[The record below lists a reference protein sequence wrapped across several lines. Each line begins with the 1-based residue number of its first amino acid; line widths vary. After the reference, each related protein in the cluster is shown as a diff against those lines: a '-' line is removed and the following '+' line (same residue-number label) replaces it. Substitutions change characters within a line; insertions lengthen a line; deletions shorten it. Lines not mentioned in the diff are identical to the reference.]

1 MNYTALISGLVGA
14 VIGALSS
21 LLTLVVQN
29 VYQNRRESTR
39 LLFETA
45 YKDYE
50 LRVLHLPENRAA
62 FPVIL
67 AYHQQMMS
75 LIDKGELTPAS
86 MKEVFDKQAAM
97 NAEVLHAADRPRG
110 SASPSEGKT

>member
-1 MNYTALISGLVGA
+1 MNYTALISGLIGA
-14 VIGALSS
+14 MIGALSS
-21 LLTLVVQN
+21 LLTLIVQN
-29 VYQNRRESTR
+29 FYQNRRESTR

-50 LRVLHLPENRAA
+50 LRIQLLPENRAA

-75 LIDKGELTPAS
+75 LIDKGKLTPAS
-86 MKEVFDKQAAM
+86 MKDVFDMQAAM
-97 NAEVLHAADRPRG
+97 NAAVQRAPDRREGP
-110 SASPSEGKT
+110 ASPSEGQT

>member
-1 MNYTALISGLVGA
+1 MDYTALISGLIGA
-14 VIGALSS
+14 IIGALTSA
-21 LLTLVVQN
+21 LTLVVQN

-50 LRVLHLPENRAA
+50 LRILHLPDNRAS

-75 LIDKGELTPAS
+75 LIGKGELTPTS
-86 MKEVFDKQAAM
+86 MKAVFDRQAAM
-97 NAEVLHAADRPRG
+97 NAAVLGAVDPEQG
-110 SASPSEGKT
+110 P

>member
-1 MNYTALISGLVGA
+1 MDYTALISGLIGA
-14 VIGALSS
+14 MIGALSS

-39 LLFETA
+39 LLYETA

-50 LRVLHLPENRAA
+50 LRILQLPENRAA

-75 LIDKGELTPAS
+75 LIDKGKLTSAS
-86 MKEVFDKQAAM
+86 MKDVFDKQAEM
-97 NAEVLHAADRPRG
+97 NAEVLRAAGTPQG
-110 SASPSEGKT
+110 PASPSESQT